1 MAKRKT
7 RKLTETEIIES
18 AIENSLRPGDYIG
31 YNSSWS
37 FASDLEKVKN
47 KIDNVINK
55 EPIRAIDL
63 IETFIAACYEKAEE
77 IDDSSGSFGDFVEE
91 LFCSWVNARQK
102 ADFAAKETVDRLLAW
117 MDNDDY
123 GFTYHLER
131 NVSKLLNKKGL
142 REFATAIRTRYDA
155 EGIKDHHRRQWGET
169 LKSIYAA
176 SRDFKSYISICD
188 ETELLPADCEILAR
202 MLLSRR
208 KLAEALK
215 WVEKG
220 LAIQSSNQLCRGSSY
235 KLDTM
240 KCDILTKLGRPE
252 EALADAWQNFS
263 KHPDEFTHKELLK
276 HIPKQQRSE
285 YHKRVLEAISIAELG
300 PAISL
305 LLKLKEKEVLA
316 ERLRKISSSSLESLS
331 HYTTAPAAKKLAKE
345 YPDVAAKLYQAMG
358 LRIVN
363 AKKSKYYDAAISN
376 FEQAKCCYEK
386 ADLESVW
393 LELVENVRNNHSRKY
408 SFMPGFEQVAEGRGP
423 STKPSFIELA
433 KTRAKK
439 IGGSSH

>member
-7 RKLTETEIIES
+7 KKITETEIIES
-18 AIENSLRPGDYIG
+18 AIEESLRPGDFIG
-31 YNSSWS
+31 YDSSWS
-37 FASDLEKVKN
+37 FVSDLEKVKN
-47 KIDNVINK
+47 RIDDFINK
-55 EPIRAIDL
+55 EPIRSVGL

-77 IDDSSGSFGDFVEE
+77 IDDSSGSFGDFVDA

-102 ADFAAKETVDRLLAW
+102 ADFAAKETIDRLLAW

-123 GFTYHLER
+123 GFTYYLER

-142 REFATAIRTRYDA
+142 IEYAAAIRTRFDA
-155 EGIKDHHRRQWGET
+155 KGVKDHHRRQWGET

-176 SRDFKSYISICD
+176 SRDFESYLSICD
-188 ETELLPADCEILAR
+188 ETDLLPIDCEILAG

-208 KLAEALK
+208 KPAEALK

-220 LAIQSSNQLCRGSSY
+220 LEIQSNNKLYRGSSY

-240 KCDILTKLGRPE
+240 KRDILTKLGRPE
-252 EALADAWQNFS
+252 EALADAWQEFS
-263 KHPDEFTHKELLK
+263 EHPDEFTHKELLK
-276 HIPKQQRSE
+276 HIPKQQRPE
-285 YHKRVLEAISIAELG
+285 YHSRILEAISTAELEA
-300 PAISL
+300 AIGL
-305 LLKLKEKEVLA
+305 LLKLKETEVLA
-316 ERLRKISSSSLESLS
+316 ERLRKTSSRSLESLS
-331 HYTTAPAAKKLAKE
+331 HYTTEPAAKKLAKE
-345 YPDVAAKLYQAMG
+345 YPDAAARLYEAMG

-376 FEQAKCCYEK
+376 FEQAKRCYEK
-386 ADLESVW
+386 AGLESVW

-408 SFMPGFEQVAEGRGP
+408 GFMPAFEEVVEGRGP

-433 KTRAKK
+433 KTRAKE
-439 IGGSSH
+439 IGGPNH

>member
-18 AIENSLRPGDYIG
+18 AIEDSLRPGDYIG

-117 MDNDDY
+117 IDNDDY

-142 REFATAIRTRYDA
+142 REFAKAIRTRYDA

-188 ETELLPADCEILAR
+188 ETELLPVDCEILAG

-208 KLAEALK
+208 KPAEALK
-215 WVEKG
+215 WVEKNG
-220 LAIQSSNQLCRGSSY
+220 
-235 KLDTM
+235 
-240 KCDILTKLGRPE
+240 
-252 EALADAWQNFS
+252 
-263 KHPDEFTHKELLK
+263 
-276 HIPKQQRSE
+276 
-285 YHKRVLEAISIAELG
+285 IS
-300 PAISL
+300 
-305 LLKLKEKEVLA
+305 
-316 ERLRKISSSSLESLS
+316 
-331 HYTTAPAAKKLAKE
+331 
-345 YPDVAAKLYQAMG
+345 
-358 LRIVN
+358 
-363 AKKSKYYDAAISN
+363 
-376 FEQAKCCYEK
+376 
-386 ADLESVW
+386 
-393 LELVENVRNNHSRKY
+393 VRHNNHLQIYK
-408 SFMPGFEQVAEGRGP
+408 
-423 STKPSFIELA
+423 
-433 KTRAKK
+433 
-439 IGGSSH
+439 

>member
-7 RKLTETEIIES
+7 KKLTETEIIES
-18 AIENSLRPGDYIG
+18 AIEDSLRPDDYIE

-37 FASDLEKVKN
+37 FVSELEKVKN
-47 KIDNVINK
+47 KIDNVVNK

-102 ADFAAKETVDRLLAW
+102 ADFGAKETVERLLAW
-117 MDNDDY
+117 MDSDDY

-131 NVSKLLNKKGL
+131 NVSKLLNKEGL
-142 REFATAIRTRYDA
+142 REFAKAIRTRYDA
-155 EGIKDHHRRQWGET
+155 EGVKNHHRRQWGET

-188 ETELLPADCEILAR
+188 ETVLLPVDCENLAG

-208 KLAEALK
+208 KPAEALK

-220 LAIQSSNQLCRGSSY
+220 LEIQSINPLHRGSSY

-240 KCDILTKLGRPE
+240 KRDILTKLGRPE
-252 EALADAWQNFS
+252 EALSNAWQHFS

-285 YHKRVLEAISIAELG
+285 YHNRVLEAISTAELG

-305 LLKLKEKEVLA
+305 LLKLKEKDVLA
-316 ERLRKISSSSLESLS
+316 EWLRKISSRSLESLT
-331 HYTTAPAAKKLAKE
+331 HYTTEPTAKKLAKE

-358 LRIVN
+358 LRIIN
-363 AKKSKYYDAAISN
+363 SKKSKYYDAAISN
-376 FEQAKCCYEK
+376 FEHAKRCYEK
-386 ADLESVW
+386 AGLESVW
-393 LELVENVRNNHSRKY
+393 LELVEDVRNNHSRKY
-408 SFMPGFEQVAEGRGP
+408 SFMPGFEQVAEGKGP

-439 IGGSSH
+439 IGGSSQ